1 MSRAAR
7 GPHRALTTAL
17 ALLSA
22 AALLST
28 TACTSETGTG
38 ERQQGAEQ
46 RPTKAPAPPDPTSD
60 SGSGSDWDEGDAP
73 GQLAD
78 RAPDPVTDR
87 VVLRQD
93 RTRDSA
99 HLEFGAARKG
109 EGKGLTVAV
118 SCEGKGTV
126 KVVLRPMGASF
137 PMECLDGEVTS
148 VNNEFAVDGSTRAG
162 TVSVTAAPGVLWSLS
177 MGRGEPTPVD

>member
-1 MSRAAR
+1 MSRASR
-7 GPHRALTTAL
+7 RPHRALTTAL

-38 ERQQGAEQ
+38 ERQQGRSAEQ
-46 RPTKAPAPPDPTSD
+46 PPTKATATPDPTPDSD
-60 SGSGSDWDEGDAP
+60 SDEGDAP
-73 GQLAD
+73 RQLAD
-78 RAPDPVTDR
+78 RAPAPVADR

-109 EGKGLTVAV
+109 EGKALTVAV
-118 SCEGKGTV
+118 SCEGKGTIE
-126 KVVLRPMGASF
+126 VVLRPTGASF

-148 VNNEFAVDGSTRAG
+148 INNEFDIDDSDRAG

-177 MGRGEPTPVD
+177 MGRGAPTAVD